1 MSYYKATECFQDI
14 HNWISRRDQRVPLD
28 SALFDLA
35 NGLTQLTEAIEA
47 DLNKL
52 HREIQTVKRQT
63 E

>member
-1 MSYYKATECFQDI
+1 MSYYQAKICFDDV
-14 HNWISRRDQRVPLD
+14 HNFVSPNQGAPVD
-28 SALFDLA
+28 SALFNLA
-35 NGLTQLTEAIEA
+35 EGLAELAEAIEA